1 LRLSRP
7 WRPDSPEDLA
17 RIRRAVVLAKR
28 GDRLALRF
36 LYCTYSPIVRRYV
49 AALLRD
55 PHDAEDVTQ
64 TTFLK
69 LMTSLDR
76 YEPGDAP
83 FEAWLLRVARNAA
96 FDELRRRRA
105 SRAAELAEGDGV
117 VEFDPD
123 ARTGRI
129 ADALAS
135 LPPAQRDVLV
145 LRHLA
150 GLSPVEIA
158 ERLDRSEAAVNI
170 LHHRG
175 SAKLRD
181 ALTAVG
187 AAPPEARVDR
197 SASASLR
204 ASRRWATMPVD
215 SRARSGRRPVVQIGR

>member
-1 LRLSRP
+1 
-7 WRPDSPEDLA
+7 
-17 RIRRAVVLAKR
+17 VLAKR
-28 GDRLALRF
+28 GDRVALRF
-36 LYCTYSPIVRRYV
+36 LYCRYSPVVRRYV

-55 PHDAEDVTQ
+55 PDDAEDVTQ

-69 LMTSLDR
+69 LLTSLDR
-76 YEPGDAP
+76 YEPGEAP

-96 FDELRRRRA
+96 LDELRRRRA
-105 SRAAELAEGDGV
+105 ATAAQLAEGDGA
-117 VEFDPD
+117 VELDPD

-158 ERLDRSEAAVNI
+158 ERLDRSEAAVNT

-175 SAKLRD
+175 SANLRD

-187 AAPPEARVDR
+187 AAPAGARIDQP
-197 SASASLR
+197 ASASLR
-204 ASRRWATMPVD
+204 ASRRWATMPFD
-215 SRARSGRRPVVQIGR
+215 SRARSGRRPVVEIGG